1 MPKNRTTALA
11 AAPLA
16 LIAAMALFLGAAL
29 ATPAHAQE
37 RDEPRIITIT
47 GEGKATAA
55 PDIAYIS
62 TGVVTEGKTA
72 AEALAANTKAM
83 AEVFAGLKDAGIA
96 EKDMQTSQFSV
107 YPVYEQQEPQ
117 RQPQTP
123 KIGGYR
129 VQNQLTVT
137 VRDLAA
143 LGGILDKVVSLGS
156 NQMNGINFSIDKP
169 EPLLDEA
176 RKDAV
181 KDALRK
187 AKLYAGAAG
196 VSLGQIVSISENGSG
211 MPQPY
216 YAKDMMMRAE
226 ASSVPV
232 AAGEQTITASV
243 NLVIKID

>member
-1 MPKNRTTALA
+1 
-11 AAPLA
+11 
-16 LIAAMALFLGAAL
+16 
-29 ATPAHAQE
+29 
-37 RDEPRIITIT
+37 
-47 GEGKATAA
+47 
-55 PDIAYIS
+55 AYIS